1 MVYAMWELWKVFRIE
16 GQSLG
21 RWKLRDVP
29 IEQAARKNSGDC
41 TTKMS
46 IAGGFQVFACDP
58 A

>member
-1 MVYAMWELWKVFRIE
+1 MWELWTVFRIE